1 MTLHSRLQLF
11 IFNSK
16 NQSLRGRSFTTALS
30 NKTRITPRGFNS
42 APSITPSLF
51 SSSDPLTSLIYPQMF
66 FPFPP
71 LSDSALLIC
80 CHSTSPIRFDTFQ
93 LKPHGRRC
101 LGTPC
106 VFPDAL
112 PSPDREQTKHIVDVT
127 PRTKFR
133 TSFPGINE

>member
-1 MTLHSRLQLF
+1 MTIPEFLPTKKVNTPQQWSSNCVPQ
-11 IFNSK
+11 K
-16 NQSLRGRSFTTALS
+16 TGVPWTTPE
-30 NKTRITPRGFNS
+30 R
-42 APSITPSLF
+42 APH
-51 SSSDPLTSLIYPQMF
+51 QRENMF